1 MFDLNKNNHMN
12 NEKSLSKDSE
22 QPTHEYQD
30 LTLTKS
36 VKSSQKY
43 KSIPKEE
50 SSHKSLRE
58 DTQSF

>member
-1 MFDLNKNNHMN
+1 MN